1 MSTQAATRAPQERM
15 GCASGLWL
23 MVKLPFMFLRA
34 IPWIGEIVRREAA
47 TTTGERAQA
56 SYEQLTP
63 AANPGAVT
71 AVLATIRSR
80 DAGFDLDATTRAV
93 VRARAVVNQA
103 RQSGDASVARQV
115 MANGLW
121 SVFAI
126 LLDKGA
132 ARGLRREEKSVV
144 VSAKV
149 VAATRDQLA
158 EQLRI
163 RLACQGERWERID
176 QQAVRG
182 EPGEQTTWDEDWI
195 IRRSAVATT
204 PAHGGIL
211 SGRCP
216 QCGADLDIDV
226 GGACMYCRALVLT
239 GGQDWI
245 VWSIEEAP
253 W

>member
-1 MSTQAATRAPQERM
+1 MF
-15 GCASGLWL
+15 
-23 MVKLPFMFLRA
+23 KLPFMFLRA
-34 IPWIGEIVRREAA
+34 VPWIGEIVRHEAA

-56 SYEQLTP
+56 CYEQLTP
-63 AANPGAVT
+63 AANPDAVA

-80 DAGFDLDATTRAV
+80 DPGFDLDATTRAV

-103 RQSGDASVARQV
+103 RQSGDAPAARQV
-115 MANGLW
+115 MSHGLW

-132 ARGLRREEKSVV
+132 ARGMRREEKSAV
-144 VSAKV
+144 VSARV

-158 EQLRI
+158 QQLRI
-163 RLACQGERWERID
+163 RLACQGERCERIE
-176 QQAVRG
+176 QQVLRG
-182 EPGEQTTWDEDWI
+182 QRGEQTTWDEDWI
-195 IRRSAVATT
+195 IRRSVTATT

-216 QCGADLDIDV
+216 QCGAVLDIDA
-226 GGACMYCRALVLT
+226 GGACTYCQALVLT

>member
-1 MSTQAATRAPQERM
+1 MSTRERM

-23 MVKLPFMFLRA
+23 MFKLPFMFLRA
-34 IPWIGEIVRREAA
+34 IPWIGEIVRHEAA

-80 DAGFDLDATTRAV
+80 DADFDLDATTTGV
-93 VRARAVVNQA
+93 VRARAAVNRA
-103 RQSGDASVARQV
+103 RQSGDASIARPV
-115 MANGLW
+115 MSHGLW
-121 SVFAI
+121 SVFVM
-126 LLDKGA
+126 LLDQGA
-132 ARGLRREEKSVV
+132 ARGVRREDTSVV

-163 RLACQGERWERID
+163 RLACQGQRCERID
-176 QQAVRG
+176 QQVLRG
-182 EPGEQTTWDEDWI
+182 QGGEQATWDEDWI
-195 IRRSAVATT
+195 IRRSAAATT
-204 PAHGGIL
+204 PANGGVL
-211 SGRCP
+211 VGRCP
-216 QCGADLDIDV
+216 QCGAGLDIDA
-226 GGACMYCRALVLT
+226 GGACTYCQALVLT

>member
-1 MSTQAATRAPQERM
+1 MSTQAATRAPEQRT
-15 GCASGLWL
+15 GCVSGLWL
-23 MVKLPFMFLRA
+23 MFKLPFLFLRA
-34 IPWIGEIVRREAA
+34 LPWMGEIIRREAA

-63 AANPGAVT
+63 AANPAAVT
-71 AVLATIRSR
+71 AVLAAIRSR
-80 DAGFDLDATTRAV
+80 DAGFDLDATTRGV
-93 VRARAVVNQA
+93 VRARAAVNQA
-103 RQSGDASVARQV
+103 RQSGDASAARLI
-115 MANGLW
+115 MSNGLW
-121 SVFAI
+121 SVFAM
-126 LLDKGA
+126 LLDQGA
-132 ARGLRREEKSVV
+132 ARGVHREEKSAVA
-144 VSAKV
+144 SARV

-163 RLACQGERWERID
+163 RLACQGERCERIE
-176 QQAVRG
+176 QQVVRG

-204 PAHGGIL
+204 PANGGVL

-216 QCGADLDIDV
+216 QCGADLDIDA
-226 GGACMYCRALVLT
+226 GGACTYCQALVLT

-245 VWSIEEAP
+245 VWSIEEEP

>member
-1 MSTQAATRAPQERM
+1 MPTQAGARAPEERM

-23 MVKLPFMFLRA
+23 MFKLPFMFLRA
-34 IPWIGEIVRREAA
+34 IPLMGEIVRREAA

-63 AANPGAVT
+63 AANPDAVT

-80 DAGFDLDATTRAV
+80 DAAFDLDATTRGV
-93 VRARAVVNQA
+93 VRARAVVNEA
-103 RQSGDASVARQV
+103 RQSGDASIARLV
-115 MANGLW
+115 MSSGLW
-121 SVFAI
+121 SVFVM

-132 ARGLRREEKSVV
+132 ARGVRREDKSVV

-163 RLACQGERWERID
+163 RLECRGERCERIE
-176 QQAVRG
+176 QQVLRG
-182 EPGEQTTWDEDWI
+182 QPGEHATWDEDWI
-195 IRRSAVATT
+195 IRRSAAATT
-204 PAHGGIL
+204 PANGGVL
-211 SGRCP
+211 VGRCP
-216 QCGADLDIDV
+216 QCGADLDIDA
-226 GGACMYCRALVLT
+226 GGACTYCQALVLT

-245 VWSIEEAP
+245 VWSIQEAP

>member
-1 MSTQAATRAPQERM
+1 MSTQAATQASQQRM
-15 GCASGLWL
+15 SCASGLWL
-23 MVKLPFMFLRA
+23 MFKLPFMFLRA
-34 IPWIGEIVRREAA
+34 LPWLGEIVRREAA

-56 SYEQLTP
+56 SYGQLTTAADP
-63 AANPGAVT
+63 AAVT

-80 DAGFDLDATTRAV
+80 DAGFDLDATTRGI
-93 VRARAVVNQA
+93 VRARWAVHQA
-103 RQSGDASVARQV
+103 RQSDDASVARLV
-115 MANGLW
+115 MSGGLW
-121 SVFAI
+121 SVFAM
-126 LLDKGA
+126 LLAKGA
-132 ARGLRREEKSVV
+132 ASGVRREDKSAVV
-144 VSAKV
+144 AAKV

-163 RLACQGERWERID
+163 RLACQGERCERIG

-182 EPGEQTTWDEDWI
+182 EPGEQATWDEDWI
-195 IRRSAVATT
+195 IRRSAAATT
-204 PAHGGIL
+204 PANGGVL

-216 QCGADLDIDV
+216 RCGAALDIDA
-226 GGACMYCRALVLT
+226 GGACTYCQALVLT